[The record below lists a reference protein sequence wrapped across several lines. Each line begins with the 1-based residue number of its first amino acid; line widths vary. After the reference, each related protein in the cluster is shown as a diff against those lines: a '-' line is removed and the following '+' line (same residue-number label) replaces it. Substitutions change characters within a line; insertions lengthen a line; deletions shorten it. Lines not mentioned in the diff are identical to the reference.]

1 MIFRICCVELCP
13 TMKDNSN
20 RPSFAPLKNESEK
33 RVDDLSQLKAVSRRD
48 LHSYQKEQCRPN
60 TQDAF

>member
-20 RPSFAPLKNESEK
+20 RPSFAPLRNESEK

-48 LHSYQKEQCRPN
+48 LHSYQK
-60 TQDAF
+60 